1 MRARAV
7 RRNTVLLSAAQAA
20 VQAGAT
26 VLLVVGSV
34 AAAELSGHASTAGV
48 LSAIYFVAAAIGAVA
63 LGRAMDRFGR
73 RPGLLASYALV
84 VVAGIACL
92 LAVRAGSWVALLLAA
107 VPFGVAFGG
116 ANLARGAVADMYPS
130 QRRGR
135 AVGVLLAASTIG
147 AAGGPQAVAAIQRQ
161 AERGGWDPLVAPW
174 ALVVGVG
181 VIAIACVLAVRP
193 DPRALAVTEAGAS
206 SSSRPALSIVRAPA
220 VLVAIV
226 AAAVGQVAM
235 VGVMS
240 VTPIALH
247 DHGHGPGVISVTISL
262 HVIGMFAF
270 SPFIGA
276 ALDRWGRRPGL
287 IAGALGSAAGAMIA
301 GASTTG
307 PAIAAGLWL
316 VGLGW
321 SATYLG
327 ATAVISD
334 VTSPGERAGTLGLT
348 DLVISACSAIGAL
361 GAGVVFEGA
370 GFTVLGVS
378 VAVLALAVVATVLVR
393 APVPDPRRSLARPP
407 VP

>member
-1 MRARAV
+1 M
-7 RRNTVLLSAAQAA
+7 LLALAQAG

-26 VLLVVGSV
+26 TLLVVGSV
-34 AAAELSGHASTAGV
+34 AVAELSGHASAAGA
-48 LSAIYFVAAAIGAVA
+48 LSAIYFAAAAVGAVVI
-63 LGRAMDRFGR
+63 GRAMDRFGR
-73 RPGLLASYALV
+73 RPGLLVGYAAVVAAGLASYV
-84 VVAGIACL
+84 
-92 LAVRAGSWVALLLAA
+92 AVRAGSWVALLAAA
-107 VPFGVAFGG
+107 VPFGFGFGG

-130 QRRGR
+130 ERRGR
-135 AVGVLLAASTIG
+135 AVGILLAASTVG
-147 AAGGPQAVAAIQRQ
+147 AAGGPPVVAWIQGI
-161 AERGGWDPLVAPW
+161 AERNGSDPLAAPW
-174 ALVVGVG
+174 LLVPATGAL
-181 VIAIACVLAVRP
+181 AIVCASVLRP
-193 DPRALAVTEAGAS
+193 DPRSLAVAD
-206 SSSRPALSIVRAPA
+206 PAVPAARRSARAIVRLPA
-220 VLVAIV
+220 VTAAIA

-247 DHGHGPGVISVTISL
+247 EHGHGPALISGTISL

-287 IAGALGSAAGAMIA
+287 IAGALASAAGAVTA
-301 GASTTG
+301 GVASAG
-307 PAIAAGLWL
+307 WLVAVGLWL

-334 VTSPGERAGTLGLT
+334 ATSAAERAGALGVT

-361 GAGVVFEGA
+361 GAGVLFEDA
-370 GFTVLGVS
+370 GFAVLGTS
-378 VAVLALAVVATVLVR
+378 VAVLVLAVVAAVILR
-393 APVPDPRRSLARPP
+393 APIPTPARSIAPPP